1 MTQEQHT
8 TPAPIEKR
16 CTQCGETKQIDE
28 FPKASAASRS
38 RIGIRSECKECKRL
52 ASRRYHQANRETRNA
67 RKREYDMAR
76 KTIRQERYKQNREEI
91 LAKNREYASRNKELT
106 TERNRLYYQQ
116 NQETIKRQQAA
127 YRQANH
133 ARIMEKNREWRKAN
147 EATQIAKRRE
157 YYLSI
162 KDSHNKYSS
171 EYYKNNPVR
180 VNAIR
185 AARRAREL
193 NAEGRY
199 TQEDIIFLISMQR
212 GKCACCRESI
222 AVKYHVDHIVPLSA
236 GGSNCRSNLQLL
248 CPSCNLQKSNKNP
261 IEFMQQKGF
270 LL

>member
-1 MTQEQHT
+1 MTHEQHST
-8 TPAPIEKR
+8 SALIEKL
-16 CTQCGETKQIDE
+16 CTQCGEIKLIDD
-28 FPKASAASRS
+28 FQKASVSARS
-38 RIGIRSECKECKRL
+38 KTGIRSECKECKRL
-52 ASRRYHQANRETRNA
+52 AGRRYHQANRETVNA
-67 RKREYDMAR
+67 RKREYDITR
-76 KTIRQERYKQNREEI
+76 KPIRQDRYQKNRDEI
-91 LAKNREYASRNKELT
+91 LAKNREYASRNKEANA
-106 TERNRLYYQQ
+106 ERNRQYYQQ
-116 NQETIKRQQAA
+116 NKEMIKLQQAA

-133 ARIMEKNREWRKAN
+133 ARLMEKHREWRKAN
-147 EATQIAKRRE
+147 EVTQIAKRRE

-162 KDSHNKYSS
+162 KDSHNQYSA

-199 TQEDIIFLISMQR
+199 TQEDVIFLISMQR

-236 GGSNCRSNLQLL
+236 GGSNYRSNLQLL